1 VQSIIH
7 VSTQAVINAFANE
20 TLKTNSSED
29 IDYNKIVMLEARVWA
44 IEGVDLYDPVQ
55 AAKMCLVLN
64 VVVPKKFRVLEFIKY
79 TGTH

>member
-1 VQSIIH
+1 M
-7 VSTQAVINAFANE
+7 
-20 TLKTNSSED
+20 LKINSSED

-44 IEGVDLYDPVQ
+44 IEGVDLYDPTQ

-79 TGTH
+79 IGTQ